1 MIIVIS
7 QKYKCFDSRRI
18 KLSKTVKNPKYAKNI
33 SFIKY
38 LKGNY
43 TANNQLVILIYS
55 LLIFVNELQLYRH
68 IFSIYSFKP
77 GDRITRMSIKKNS
90 MFVE

>member
-1 MIIVIS
+1 MIIIIS

-18 KLSKTVKNPKYAKNI
+18 KLSKIVKNHKYAKNI

-55 LLIFVNELQLYRH
+55 LLIFVNELQLHRH
-68 IFSIYSFKP
+68 IFSIYVFSSR
-77 GDRITRMSIKKNS
+77 DIKKNS

>member
-1 MIIVIS
+1 MIIIIS

-18 KLSKTVKNPKYAKNI
+18 KLSKIVKNHKCAKNI
-33 SFIKY
+33 AFIKY

-55 LLIFVNELQLYRH
+55 LLIFVNELQLHRH
-68 IFSIYSFKP
+68 IFSILYFEEQY
-77 GDRITRMSIKKNS
+77 
-90 MFVE
+90 FC

>member
-1 MIIVIS
+1 MIIIIS

-18 KLSKTVKNPKYAKNI
+18 KLSKIVKNPKYAKNI

-43 TANNQLVILIYS
+43 TANDQLVILIYS
-55 LLIFVNELQLYRH
+55 LLIFVNELQLHRH
-68 IFSIYSFKP
+68 IFSIYIFKP
-77 GDRITRMSIKKNS
+77 G
-90 MFVE
+90 EY